1 MACDVSHASLAG
13 HTGFEPACH
22 KTSSLRTS
30 ALAGVAISSEL
41 CTLPAELMPRICAGV
56 GSPPALP
63 GSPALGGIAAIGH
76 CRWRTERD
84 LNSASLAV
92 LTSASPAMLPVHIA
106 ATVGGKSS
114 QAFGILPLLDQL
126 QQAHHRAF
134 AAPQFLICTTDLFI
148 TVLAVPFAH
157 FFRQFSAI
165 VLNGT
170 QLLNQ
175 FPLVIAGSKPVSQ
188 RKTPSR
194 QLHITFLL
202 HRPRAPAAQLRAV
215 RSFPQHRSPNFARI

>member
-13 HTGFEPACH
+13 HTGFEPV
-22 KTSSLRTS
+22 TQFP
-30 ALAGVAISSEL
+30 LA
-41 CTLPAELMPRICAGV
+41 AELMPRICAGV

-114 QAFGILPLLDQL
+114 QAFGIL
-126 QQAHHRAF
+126 
-134 AAPQFLICTTDLFI
+134 LIRSVPTTASSGIRCT
-148 TVLAVPFAH
+148 AVPD
-157 FFRQFSAI
+157 
-165 VLNGT
+165 
-170 QLLNQ
+170 
-175 FPLVIAGSKPVSQ
+175 
-188 RKTPSR
+188 
-194 QLHITFLL
+194 LHD
-202 HRPRAPAAQLRAV
+202 
-215 RSFPQHRSPNFARI
+215 